1 MKKLLI
7 LLVII
12 FSFGFN
18 QVEAQKSKFGHIDSN
33 ELMEIM
39 PGKDTAQAQIQAY
52 ATILQKQLETMSTE
66 FETKYT
72 EYIANEANMPEL
84 MKSTKQEE
92 LQDLQ
97 ARIESFQQK
106 AQDDLI
112 AKEQL
117 LLQPIIDRAKELI
130 AEVAK
135 EKGYSYVFDTGQ
147 GGILYFEET
156 EDILPAVKL
165 KLGNIKNEE

>member
-1 MKKLLI
+1 MDASQKLKREKA
-7 LLVII
+7 
-12 FSFGFN
+12 G
-18 QVEAQKSKFGHIDSN
+18 
-33 ELMEIM
+33 
-39 PGKDTAQAQIQAY
+39 
-52 ATILQKQLETMSTE
+52 
-66 FETKYT
+66 
-72 EYIANEANMPEL
+72 
-84 MKSTKQEE
+84 EE

-106 AQDDLI
+106 AQDDLV

-147 GGILYFEET
+147 GGILYFEDSD
-156 EDILPAVKL
+156 DILPDVKK
-165 KLGNIKNEE
+165 KLGIE

>member
-52 ATILQKQLETMSTE
+52 ATMLQKQLETMSTE

-106 AQDDLI
+106 AQDDLV

-147 GGILYFEET
+147 GGILYFEESD
-156 EDILPAVKL
+156 DILPDVKK
-165 KLGNIKNEE
+165 KLGIE

>member
-165 KLGNIKNEE
+165 KLGIE

>member
-106 AQDDLI
+106 AQDDLV

-165 KLGNIKNEE
+165 KLGIE

>member
-52 ATILQKQLETMSTE
+52 AAMLQQQLETMSTE

-72 EYIANEANMPEL
+72 EYIANEANMPDL
-84 MKSTKQEE
+84 MKTTKQEE

-106 AQDDLI
+106 AQEDLI

-147 GGILYFEET
+147 GGILYFEESD
-156 EDILPAVKL
+156 DILPAVKL
-165 KLGNIKNEE
+165 KLGIE